1 MPPAPDPLDD
11 LRDRLRE
18 TREAAERIG
27 GRVPPQGWASAAD
40 REQTASDV
48 QALVALLQTL
58 RDVVPD
64 ELWEQ
69 VREVM
74 RQLLLLLRAILD
86 LAVERLERPAGE
98 RGAEDDRGAAVQ
110 DIPIA

>member
-1 MPPAPDPLDD
+1 M
-11 LRDRLRE
+11 
-18 TREAAERIG
+18 
-27 GRVPPQGWASAAD
+27 
-40 REQTASDV
+40 
-48 QALVALLQTL
+48 QALVALLHTL

-69 VREVM
+69 VREVI

-86 LAVERLERPAGE
+86 LVVERLERPAGE
-98 RGAEDDRGAAVQ
+98 RAAGTAGEPAVQ